1 MSVAAVV
8 LAGGR
13 LSSLRQTE
21 ATRRLSRRNIRQ
33 VHYQSRDRCRLRA
46 SRSRY
51 R

>member
-8 LAGGR
+8 LAGGGSAR
-13 LSSLRQTE
+13 FGKPKQLAVFQ
-21 ATRRLSRRNIRQ
+21 RRNIRQ